1 VSGAEQPVPFA
12 SLDFVYLPSA
22 DVARDLGFYRDVLG
36 GQILFAIERFGTRV
50 AEVRLAP
57 DAPRFL
63 LAQHL
68 AEGEAPVFIHRV
80 GDLDRAKAELAERG
94 LEVEAT
100 FEIPPGNCATLRTP
114 GGQRIGIYEETRP
127 EVYERLEA
135 RLDFEPESA

>member
-1 VSGAEQPVPFA
+1 MSGAEQPVPFE

-22 DVARDLGFYRDVLG
+22 DVARDLAFYRDVLG
-36 GQILFAIERFGTRV
+36 GAVVFAIERFETRV

-68 AEGEAPVFIHRV
+68 AEGEAPVLIHRV
-80 GDLDRAKAELAERG
+80 EDLDRAKAQLSERG

-100 FEIPPGNCATLRTP
+100 FEIPPGNCATLRSP

-127 EVYERLEA
+127 EVYGRLEG
-135 RLDFEPESA
+135 RLDFEPDGA